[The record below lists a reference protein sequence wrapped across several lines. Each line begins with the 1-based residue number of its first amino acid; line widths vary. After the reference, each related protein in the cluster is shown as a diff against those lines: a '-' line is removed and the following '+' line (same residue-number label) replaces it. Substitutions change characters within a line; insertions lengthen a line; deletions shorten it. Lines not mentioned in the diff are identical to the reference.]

1 MIVRMFTDGACSNNP
16 GPGGYAA
23 LITTTLG
30 TKVISGF
37 EMETTNNRME
47 LMAVIKGIEEVMNII
62 FLEEQKIKK
71 LEIISD
77 SAYVVN
83 AINQNWLQSWKTNG
97 FKTKDNKPIK
107 NIEIWQK
114 LDEQLETLK
123 FIEIEIVFTKIKGHN
138 GNYFNEMVDK
148 IAREEIIKNVKQ

>member
-123 FIEIEIVFTKIKGHN
+123 FIEVEVVFTKIKGHN

-148 IAREEIIKNVKQ
+148 IARKQIIKNIK

>member
-30 TKVISGF
+30 TKIISGF

-107 NIEIWQK
+107 NVEIWKK

-123 FIEIEIVFTKIKGHN
+123 FIEVEIVFTKIKGHN

-148 IAREEIIKNVKQ
+148 IAREEIIKNVK

>member
-23 LITTTLG
+23 LITTNMG
-30 TKVISGF
+30 TKVVSGF
-37 EMETTNNRME
+37 EIETTNNRME

-107 NIEIWQK
+107 NVEIWKK

-123 FIEIEIVFTKIKGHN
+123 FIEVEVVFTKIKGHN

-148 IAREEIIKNVKQ
+148 IAREEIIKNVK

>member
-30 TKVISGF
+30 TKTISGF

-47 LMAVIKGIEEVMNII
+47 LMAVIKGIEEVMNVI
-62 FLEEQKIKK
+62 FLEEQKIEK

-123 FIEIEIVFTKIKGHN
+123 FIEVEIVFTKIKGHN

-148 IAREEIIKNVKQ
+148 IAREEIVKNVK

>member
-47 LMAVIKGIEEVMNII
+47 LMAVIKGIKEVMNII

-107 NIEIWQK
+107 NVEIWQK

-123 FIEIEIVFTKIKGHN
+123 FIEMEVVFTKIKGHN

>member
-23 LITTTLG
+23 LITTNLG
-30 TKVISGF
+30 TKTISGF
-37 EMETTNNRME
+37 EAETTNNRME
-47 LMAVIKGIEEVMNII
+47 LMAVIKGIEEVMNVI
-62 FLEEQKIKK
+62 FLEEQKIEK

-123 FIEIEIVFTKIKGHN
+123 FIEVEVVFTKIKGHN

-148 IAREEIIKNVKQ
+148 IAREQIIKNIK

>member
-30 TKVISGF
+30 TKIISGF

-62 FLEEQKIKK
+62 FLEEQRIKK

-107 NIEIWQK
+107 NIEIWKK

-123 FIEIEIVFTKIKGHN
+123 FIEVEIVFTKIKGHN

-148 IAREEIIKNVKQ
+148 IAREEIIKNVK

>member
-1 MIVRMFTDGACSNNP
+1 MFTDGACSNNP

-123 FIEIEIVFTKIKGHN
+123 FIEVEVVFTKIKGHN

-148 IAREEIIKNVKQ
+148 IARKQIIKNIK